1 MELSIYESVMNADKK
16 QYKGEHCYQ
25 RTLKKVIP
33 QAEPCVQFIDLD
45 NQQATGD
52 CRLNKNMKLLKQ
64 VPLDH
69 IVFLPKCTESHHG
82 LKAEALLENQIKA
95 FQPTSPRPE
104 KQTTSEPQTINH
116 S

>member
-1 MELSIYESVMNADKK
+1 MNK

-25 RTLKKVIP
+25 RTTLKAVIP
-33 QAEPCVQFIDLD
+33 RGEPCVQFIDLD

-52 CRLNKNMKLLKQ
+52 RRLNKNMKL
-64 VPLDH
+64 LDH

-95 FQPTSPRPE
+95 FQPTGPRPE